1 MPSSKY
7 SRGSLSRRMFL
18 PVTLALAG
26 FLSLTS
32 SAPAALVQT
41 DSWGSSWSR
50 SNFHPSGLDFSK
62 SGEAVIGDAGFARVA
77 RLDTAGDLDATWHT
91 GSPSPGY
98 PYLLNPAGV
107 AVDPDGNVFALD
119 RKLTQVSRFS
129 PDGTLIDTWAL
140 ADGTSGAYGIE
151 YDDSGTLFL
160 LRDESVQRYSL
171 DGELEDSWGGFK
183 SDFSDPVF
191 TTDDNGEVLVAGT
204 EVTGEESGV
213 KSVYRFGLDGALLSK
228 SSTSTRV
235 SFQYLYIKC
244 GSGIGPINGLDGYM
258 GIAAREGGGAW
269 VVPMYGDHLIQGLTP
284 DGTVDAEI
292 GSGVKPEGDLEV
304 GPDGHFW
311 IASDGIYIVGTNE
324 DYAAVSEYDADGT
337 LIRKLVGR
345 DFPKYFDDDRGEGRF
360 SGIEDLS
367 VTPSG
372 GVDTYEDFNARTQRF
387 SDSGSFQWLADGPF
401 IRYVIGFPI
410 GMHQLFSGPGES
422 ARLLDSAWKR
432 VYTYSDTGVQTSVV
446 DLDVPGLGAYGA
458 TDAGGGNMWVASDVP
473 LKMNLVDS
481 SGHTMNSFALPLVQD
496 PQGPNGSVVVR
507 RTPTGD
513 LLILSGQAVR
523 QFTTSGSYVRGWG
536 VVPATEPPSYASDLA
551 VGPDGRVHVLISSS
565 NSAFV
570 RTYTS
575 GGQLIGDQ
583 TVAASG
589 QNNPATQ
596 MAVSPSG
603 DFYLGD
609 RTSVR
614 RYDEVPGA
622 SVGASGSAATV
633 RAHSSGTHVSELVC
647 DACDCYDTDPDSD
660 LFLLKKVSFDKARR
674 SARLQV
680 WVPEVGRLRLD
691 GGNRLVEK
699 SITVAGP
706 GLVSVQVALR
716 RPYNRPV
723 HRKSKVYLR
732 VLAKLYYTPYR
743 TGAAP
748 DRVFKVLNLK
758 RKFTARRR

>member
-1 MPSSKY
+1 MPSSGF
-7 SRGSLSRRMFL
+7 SRSSFICRSLIAVML
-18 PVTLALAG
+18 TVAAG
-26 FLSLTS
+26 LVLSGP
-32 SAPAALVQT
+32 ARAALVQT

-50 SNFHPSGLDFSK
+50 SIFHPSGLDFSK
-62 SGEAVIGDAGFARVA
+62 TGEAVIGDAGFARVA
-77 RLDTAGDLDATWHT
+77 RLDTAGDLEATWHT

-98 PYLLNPAGV
+98 PYLLNPAGI
-107 AVDPDGNVFALD
+107 AVGPDGNVFALD

-129 PDGTLIDTWAL
+129 PDGTLVDTWAL
-140 ADGTSGAYGIE
+140 ADETSGAYGIE
-151 YDDSGTLFL
+151 YDDSGSLFL
-160 LRDESVQRYSL
+160 LRDEAVQRYSL

-204 EVTGEESGV
+204 EVTGKESGV
-213 KSVYRFGLDGALLSK
+213 KSVYRFGLDGDLLSK
-228 SSTSTRV
+228 WSTGTRV

-292 GSGVKPEGDLEV
+292 GNGAKPEGDLEV

-324 DYAAVSEYDADGT
+324 DYAAVSEYDTDGT
-337 LIRKLVGR
+337 LIRKLVGG

-372 GVDTYEDFNARTQRF
+372 NVDTFEDFNARAQRF

-410 GMHQLFSGPGES
+410 GIHQLFSGPGES
-422 ARLLDSAWKR
+422 VRLLDSAWKR
-432 VYTYSDTGVQTSVV
+432 VYGYSDTGAETSVV

-473 LKMNLVDS
+473 LRMSLVDS
-481 SGHTMNSFALPLVQD
+481 SGHTINSFAVPLVQD

-523 QFTTSGSYVRGWG
+523 QYTTSGSYVRGWG
-536 VVPATEPPSYASDLA
+536 VVPATDPPSYASDVA
-551 VGPDGRVHVLISSS
+551 VGADGRVHVLISSS
-565 NSAFV
+565 SSAFV
-570 RTYTS
+570 RSYTS

-583 TVAASG
+583 AVALSG
-589 QNNPATQ
+589 SNNPVTQ
-596 MAVSPSG
+596 MAIGPSG

-614 RYDEVPGA
+614 RFDETAGGSGISNATGSPG
-622 SVGASGSAATV
+622 
-633 RAHSSGTHVSELVC
+633 RLNSSGPHTSELVC
-647 DACDCYDTDPDSD
+647 DACDCYDPDPDSD
-660 LFLLKKVSFDKARR
+660 LFLLKKVSFDRAHR

-680 WVPEVGRLRLD
+680 QVPEVGRLRLD
-691 GGNRLVEK
+691 GGNRLVGR
-699 SITVAGP
+699 SINVAEP
-706 GLVSVQVALR
+706 GLVSVKVSLR
-716 RPYNRPV
+716 RPFNRPV

-748 DRVFKVLNLK
+748 DRVFKALNLK